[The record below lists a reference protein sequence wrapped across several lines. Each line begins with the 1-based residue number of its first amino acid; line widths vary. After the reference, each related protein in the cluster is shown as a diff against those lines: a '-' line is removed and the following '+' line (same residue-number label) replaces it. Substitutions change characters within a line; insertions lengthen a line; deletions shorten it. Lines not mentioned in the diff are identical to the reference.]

1 MIFSILWTI
10 LLGIVGGVISSII
23 VSRIFFIQGEY
34 QQQIKFVD
42 GIIRKLGAIS
52 AFIQV
57 MKSVLEA
64 SYDAQVKKEKEMK
77 EKGYETEAEYYA
89 AHSDKNWIHEDIVLD
104 KINIEIK
111 KVTTSI
117 HTDMMNNPVND
128 NDLIGLLRRIQVFC
142 NKATSKK
149 EYTFSVIKELEEE
162 QSAIVKQYDTCMK
175 VSGKKLFSLVK
186 RDKVMIITFILV
198 VVLIAATILCHFLG
212 V

>member
-10 LLGIVGGVISSII
+10 LLGIVGGIISSII

-117 HTDMMNNPVND
+117 HTDMMNNPVSD

>member
-10 LLGIVGGVISSII
+10 LLGIVGGIISSII

-89 AHSDKNWIHEDIVLD
+89 AHSDENWIHEDIVLD